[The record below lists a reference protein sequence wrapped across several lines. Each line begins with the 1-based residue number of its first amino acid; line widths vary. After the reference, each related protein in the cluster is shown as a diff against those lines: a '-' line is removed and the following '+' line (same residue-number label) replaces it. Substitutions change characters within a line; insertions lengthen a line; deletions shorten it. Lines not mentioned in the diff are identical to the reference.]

1 MDIREYRPRGGWTR
15 NRKVKEAMG
24 RIMASAGAVALVAA
38 YIIVERC
45 THGIL

>member
-1 MDIREYRPRGGWTR
+1 MDIREYRPRGGWTKY
-15 NRKVKEAMG
+15 RKVKEAMS